1 MACVRKW
8 RGSWVVDWRDPSG
21 KRFIE
26 TVDGDRDVA
35 ERRLGEI
42 IKTGKQPASK
52 RLTFKDYGEGWLET
66 SAKGNIKDSTYG
78 EYERS
83 LKVHLYPLF
92 GSKPLV
98 KVTREMVRQMIA
110 AKKKAGLSRSTIRNI
125 LAPMRGMY
133 NQAIEDGK
141 AHINPAAMMGK
152 HNKQSSVPS
161 EKKIN
166 PLTREETQIML
177 DKAEKDLPHY
187 YPLFL
192 CAPRTGIRE
201 GELIALK
208 GIDLDFINRLIDVQR
223 NLSRGKITLPK
234 NGKTR
239 KVDMSKQLA
248 TVLGE
253 LLSRRRAAALRKEM
267 EKPAEERR
275 DVATV
280 VNEVME
286 GWLFTTPEIM
296 SKSEAAKRRGS
307 QCTKPRGGTQ
317 LDPSNLRKVFNKLLT
332 DAKVRRVRF
341 HDLRHTFATML
352 IQQGEGLAYVR
363 DQMGHS
369 SIKVTVDIYGHLV
382 PGGNRQAVDKLD
394 ERITPKTA
402 QDAANA

>member
-26 TVDGDRDVA
+26 TVNGDRDVA
-35 ERRLGEI
+35 ERRLSEVVR
-42 IKTGKQPASK
+42 TGKQPASK
-52 RLTFKDYGEGWLET
+52 RLTFKEYAEQWLET
-66 SAKGNIKDSTYG
+66 SAKGNIKDSTYE

-92 GSKPLV
+92 QSKPLV

-110 AKKKAGLSRSTIRNI
+110 VKKKAGLSRSTIRNI

-141 AHINPAAMMGK
+141 AHINPGAMMGK
-152 HNKQSSVPS
+152 HNKKSSDALES
-161 EKKIN
+161 KIN
-166 PLTREETQIML
+166 PLTREESQILL
-177 DKAEKDLPHY
+177 DKAEKDLAHY
-187 YPLFL
+187 HPLFL
-192 CAPRTGIRE
+192 CAARTGIRE

-208 GIDLDFINRLIDVQR
+208 GTDLDFTNRLVEVQR

-239 KVDMSKQLA
+239 KVDMSKQLTA
-248 TVLGE
+248 VLNE
-253 LLSRRRAAALRKEM
+253 LLSRKRAASLRKEM
-267 EKPAEERR
+267 EKPAGERR
-275 DVATV
+275 DAADV

-286 GWLFTTPEIM
+286 GCLFTTPKGARLE
-296 SKSEAAKRRGS
+296 
-307 QCTKPRGGTQ
+307 
-317 LDPSNLRKVFNKLLT
+317 PSNLRKVFNKLLT
-332 DAKVRRVRF
+332 DAKLRRVRF
-341 HDLRHTFATML
+341 HDLRHSFATSL
-352 IQQGEGLAYVR
+352 IEQGDSLTYVR

-369 SIKVTVDIYGHLV
+369 SIKVTVDTYGHLV

-394 ERITPKTA
+394 ERVKVNA
-402 QDAANA
+402 EKEVANA

>member
-26 TVDGDRDVA
+26 TVDGDRDAA
-35 ERRLGEI
+35 ERRFAEVVH
-42 IKTGKQPASK
+42 TGKQPASK
-52 RLTFKDYGEGWLET
+52 RLTFKDYAEQWLET
-66 SAKGNIKDSTYG
+66 TAKGNIKDSTYE

-92 GSKPLV
+92 ESKPLV
-98 KVTREMVRQMIA
+98 KITREMVRQMIA
-110 AKKKAGLSRSTIRNI
+110 AKKKAELSRSTIRNI

-161 EKKIN
+161 DKKIN
-166 PLTREETQIML
+166 PLNREETQIML
-177 DKAEKDLPHY
+177 DKAEKDFPHY

-201 GELIALK
+201 GELIGLK

-223 NLSRGKITLPK
+223 NISRGKVTLPK

-239 KVDMSKQLA
+239 KVDMSKQLTA
-248 TVLGE
+248 VLSD
-253 LLSRRRAAALRKEM
+253 LLSRKRAVALRKEM
-267 EKPAEERR
+267 EKPSGERR
-275 DVATV
+275 DGTAV

-286 GWLFTTPEIM
+286 DWLFTTP
-296 SKSEAAKRRGS
+296 KGAR
-307 QCTKPRGGTQ
+307 
-317 LDPSNLRKVFNKLLT
+317 LDPSNLRKVFGKLLI

-341 HDLRHTFATML
+341 HDLRHTFATAL
-352 IQQGEGLAYVR
+352 IEQGEGLTYVK
-363 DQMGHS
+363 DQCGHS
-369 SIKVTVDIYGHLV
+369 SIKITVDIYGHLV
-382 PGGNRQAVDKLD
+382 PGGNRQAVDRLD
-394 ERITPKTA
+394 ERVTVKS
-402 QDAANA
+402 DKEAANA

>member
-1 MACVRKW
+1 MACIRKW
-8 RGSWVVDWRDPSG
+8 RGKWVVDWRDPSG

-26 TVDGDRDVA
+26 TVDGDREAA
-35 ERRLGEI
+35 ERRLSEI
-42 IKTGKQPASK
+42 IKTGKQAASK
-52 RLTFKDYGEGWLET
+52 RLTFKDYAEQWLENT
-66 SAKGNIKDSTYG
+66 AKGNIKDSTYE

-110 AKKKAGLSRSTIRNI
+110 AKKKTGLSRSTIRNI

-133 NQAIEDGK
+133 NQAIDDGK
-141 AHINPAAMMGK
+141 AHSNPAAMMGK
-152 HNKQSSVPS
+152 HNKKDPVGD
-161 EKKIN
+161 KKIN
-166 PLTREETQIML
+166 PLNREETQILL

-192 CAPRTGIRE
+192 CALRTGIRE
-201 GELIALK
+201 GELIGLK
-208 GIDLDFINRLIDVQR
+208 GVDLDFTNRLIDVQR
-223 NLSRGKITLPK
+223 NISRGKVTLPK

-239 KVDMSKQLA
+239 KVDMSKRLA
-248 TVLGE
+248 VVLSD
-253 LLSRRRAAALRKEM
+253 LLSRKRAAALRKEM
-267 EKPAEERR
+267 ERPADERR
-275 DVATV
+275 DAPAV
-280 VNEVME
+280 VSDVME
-286 GWLFTTPEIM
+286 DWLFTTPSGARLE
-296 SKSEAAKRRGS
+296 
-307 QCTKPRGGTQ
+307 
-317 LDPSNLRKVFNKLLT
+317 PSNLRKVFNKLLI

-341 HDLRHTFATML
+341 HDLRHSFATAL

-394 ERITPKTA
+394 ERVTA
-402 QDAANA
+402 KAEQAAATA

>member
-26 TVDGDRDVA
+26 TIDGNRDAA
-35 ERRLGEI
+35 ERRLSEI
-42 IKTGKQPASK
+42 VRTGKQPASK
-52 RLTFKDYGEGWLET
+52 RLTFKDYAEQWLET
-66 SAKGNIKDSTYG
+66 SAKENIKDSTYE

-92 GSKPLV
+92 ESKPLV

-110 AKKKAGLSRSTIRNI
+110 VKKKAGLSRSTIRNI

-152 HNKQSSVPS
+152 HNKKDAGTSD
-161 EKKIN
+161 KKIS
-166 PLTREETQIML
+166 PLTREETQILL
-177 DKAEKDLPHY
+177 DKAEKDLAHY
-187 YPLFL
+187 HPLFL
-192 CAPRTGIRE
+192 CAARTGIRE

-208 GIDLDFINRLIDVQR
+208 GTDLDFTNRLIDVQR
-223 NLSRGKITLPK
+223 NISRGKVTLPK

-239 KVDMSKQLA
+239 KVDMSKTLA
-248 TVLGE
+248 VSLNE
-253 LLSRRRAAALRKEM
+253 LLSRKRATALRNEI
-267 EKPAEERR
+267 EKPAGERR
-275 DVATV
+275 DGAAV
-280 VNEVME
+280 VNEAME
-286 GWLFTTPEIM
+286 NWLFTTP
-296 SKSEAAKRRGS
+296 KAAR
-307 QCTKPRGGTQ
+307 
-317 LDPSNLRKVFNKLLT
+317 LEPSNLRKVFFKLLT
-332 DAKVRRVRF
+332 DAKLRRVRF
-341 HDLRHTFATML
+341 HDLRHTFATAL
-352 IQQGEGLAYVR
+352 IEQGEGLAYVR

-394 ERITPKTA
+394 ERVKVNE
-402 QDAANA
+402 DKEAANS